1 MNGFKHLLATA
12 ALITAAASTGLAAN
26 SNADA
31 ATAKTLKVQ
40 THCPVMGGEID
51 STSYTDIQ
59 GQRVYHCCPAC
70 TTKLINNPDLYF
82 KKAAAAG
89 ILYENIQ
96 TTDPVSGEK
105 LAEKKIFTDY
115 EGRRLYFTSEANM
128 AKFTAAPA
136 GYLKKME
143 VRTAGGTDHNSHTR

>member
-1 MNGFKHLLATA
+1 MA
-12 ALITAAASTGLAAN
+12 ADSKAAP
-26 SNADA
+26 
-31 ATAKTLKVQ
+31 ATAKTLKAQ

-59 GQRVYHCCPAC
+59 GQRVYHCCPMC

-96 TTDPVSGEK
+96 TTDPVSGEE
-105 LAEKKIFTDY
+105 LVEKKIFTDY

-143 VRTAGGTDHNSHTR
+143 VRTSQSVEHSGHSH